1 MRWLKTRAS
10 FVFIEGETLSYRHG
24 IVAFNEPWKSPA
36 PPVQLVSVS
45 IAQIILT
52 LPRST
57 LLKLTYL
64 SI

>member
-1 MRWLKTRAS
+1 VDYKNLMLNSNKFLTNYNLK
-10 FVFIEGETLSYRHG
+10 H
-24 IVAFNEPWKSPA
+24 EPWKSPA